1 VAVRLCYIGSSLLSD
16 DKLRS
21 LLKVADYGGDP
32 LTLVCSSTSR
42 LVAWRAVRGS
52 CCDVLKVMMHG
63 VLAILNGALGAANL
77 GVVYELITDELRA
90 VAQPSS

>member
-1 VAVRLCYIGSSLLSD
+1 
-16 DKLRS
+16 
-21 LLKVADYGGDP
+21 
-32 LTLVCSSTSR
+32 
-42 LVAWRAVRGS
+42 VAWRAVRGS